1 MSWGRGGGGVGG
13 GGKKKKDAL
22 KAMNLFMDISLKL
35 SSKDLTLFFP
45 ACVCIY
51 KSECVRMCVYTS
63 CSIMS
68 LACVRKCIS
77 ARPLWACVC
86 VCVCWRGR
94 VHIFGRLAGE
104 SLSYLIF
111 ISDSGDD

>member
-1 MSWGRGGGGVGG
+1 MSCRGRE
-13 GGKKKKDAL
+13 GKKERRL
-22 KAMNLFMDISLKL
+22 KSYEFVYGH
-35 SSKDLTLFFP
+35 FFEVSQQRFNTFFFL

-51 KSECVRMCVYTS
+51 KCECVCMCVYTS

-68 LACVRKCIS
+68 LACVRKCIFLQAS
-77 ARPLWACVC
+77 VGVC
-86 VCVCWRGR
+86 VCRCGC

-111 ISDSGDD
+111 ISDSGND